1 MGSSDRT
8 STVTTNNTPQVPDN
22 LKPFLNKVLNST
34 SGMNTD
40 MTTNPVFKNIMQTA
54 LGQNLNQ
61 VNPYEQAQ
69 LNQNID
75 NSNNAIMRQF
85 DASGRGNSFSN
96 LQAVTG
102 NTDNLTQGFMA
113 NNLNRNRQAMQNAQG
128 IYFQQGNQSIQNQ
141 LNANQLLARLIQG
154 LSGTSSTNTQTI
166 PGNTWLQNLGGV
178 LGIGK
183 GLLGRGLL
191 G

>member
-1 MGSSDRT
+1 MSSSDRT

-22 LKPFLNKVLNST
+22 LKPFLNRVLNST

-40 MTTNPVFKNIMQTA
+40 MTNNPVFKNIMQTA

-61 VNPYEQAQ
+61 VNPYEQKQ

-85 DASGRGNSFSN
+85 DAAGRGNSFSN

-113 NNLNRNRQAMQNAQG
+113 NNLNRNRQDMQNAQG